1 MKSFDKAN
9 QRTEE
14 LCEPVPNGKPP
25 IIQDKNYKEK

>member
-14 LCEPVPNGKPP
+14 LCEPGSQWETANNPRQKL
-25 IIQDKNYKEK
+25 